1 MRSSLEKTNKEQ
13 EASYKVKRRTVDLLP
28 DADDNLTKL
37 EVRLKTFLK
46 DLFPKKFV
54 FYIENQIIFV
64 KFAMLKL

>member
-46 DLFPKKFV
+46 DLLPQE
-54 FYIENQIIFV
+54 IC
-64 KFAMLKL
+64 LLH